1 MSPKQP
7 RITGIEV
14 IRALKR
20 AGWLFERQHG
30 SHVYLKH
37 PDLPG
42 LRVTVAVHS
51 GEIVKPKTLQSIL
64 KQAGLSIDEFREL
77 L

>member
-1 MSPKQP
+1 MSPRQP

-20 AGWLFERQHG
+20 AGWQFERQHG

-37 PDLPG
+37 PDRPR
-42 LRVTVAVHS
+42 LRVTIAMHS
-51 GEIVKPKTLQSIL
+51 GETIKPKTLQSIL
-64 KQAGLSIDEFREL
+64 RQAELSVDEFREL

>member
-1 MSPKQP
+1 M
-7 RITGIEV
+7 IGMEV

-37 PDLPG
+37 PDRPG

-51 GEIVKPKTLQSIL
+51 GEIIKPKMLQSIL
-64 KQAGLSIDEFREL
+64 KQAELSIDEFREL